1 VLDAGAVRDV
11 ALHELPLRTDALDGV
26 LPHPRMTT

>member
-1 VLDAGAVRDV
+1 VRDV